1 MDGNGRWAKNHGLD
15 RIEGHRKGSE
25 STEKIITHA
34 RERGIPYLTLYAFS
48 KENWLRPPE
57 EVAALMSL
65 LEDFLVKKKQKM
77 LDNEIAL
84 NTIGDTQKLP
94 ERVSQ
99 ILYEVIQATSKG
111 KKMVLTLALSY
122 GARDEMIRAIKKIQD
137 QKVNLSGLDEK
148 FFSSCLDTHN
158 LPDPDL
164 IIRTS
169 GESRISNFLLWQG
182 AYSEY
187 YFENCLWPDFGPK
200 QFDQAIEEYQ
210 SRERR
215 YGKTSEQL

>member
-15 RIEGHRKGSE
+15 RLEGHKKGSE

-34 RERGIPYLTLYAFS
+34 RELKIPYLTLFAFS
-48 KENWLRPPE
+48 KENWLRPVE
-57 EVAALMSL
+57 EVAALMNL

-77 LDNEIAL
+77 LDNGIAL
-84 NTIGDTQKLP
+84 NTIGDTEKLP
-94 ERVSQ
+94 EPVRH
-99 ILYEVIQATSKG
+99 ILYEVMQSTSKG

-122 GARDEMIRAIKKIQD
+122 GARDEIIRAIKKLQD
-137 QKVNLSGLDEK
+137 QKVNLASLDEK
-148 FFSSCLDTHN
+148 KFSSCLDTHN

-200 QFDQAIEEYQ
+200 QFDKALEEYQ